1 MSIRVLDPA
10 LVSQIAAGEIIERPA
25 SIAKELVENSL
36 DAGAGR
42 IEIAAEGGGVSKL
55 VVTDDGG
62 GIARGE
68 LALALTPHATSKL
81 DGAPG
86 LEHIASFGFRGEA
99 LASIAQV
106 ARVRLTSRTPGADA
120 AWQLE
125 AADGVAV
132 DAPRPA
138 AHPPGTTVS
147 VEELFYA
154 VPARRKFLRRE
165 ATELGHINETVR
177 RLALAHPAVGFR
189 FVRGGRTAF
198 DAPPGT
204 ALERVRALLGGDF
217 ADNVLA
223 VEHQAGPLTI
233 TGWVERPVH
242 AGGRADPQYL
252 YVNHRWIRDRALAHA
267 ILDAYRDVLFHG
279 RQPAW
284 VLAIEMPPELVDVNV
299 HPAKHEVRFRDQRAV
314 YSAVRAAVAAAL
326 ETTRPAAAPQA
337 QAAPQDIP
345 RPAPAGARP
354 GRSEPA
360 ANRSFDWTALAVGES
375 TPDYSPTVP
384 QAERGAVA
392 AHAHTSADES
402 PPPGGLGRALGQL
415 GTLYIVAETADG
427 LALVDT
433 HAAHERVLFE
443 QLKTAWDHGGRSAA
457 QKQLVPTEVRLDPV
471 AIERLAEARE
481 LLERLGFELDRIS
494 PEAVAV
500 RAVPAVLSGV
510 ETPALIRELSEA
522 LANEAEGA
530 QYVDAAADRVLA
542 DVACRAAVRSGRRLT
557 VPEMDALLRR
567 METTPRADQ
576 CNHGR
581 PTWIRLTL
589 ADLDRFFRRGR

>member
-1 MSIRVLDPA
+1 MSIRVLAPS

-25 SIAKELVENSL
+25 SIAKELIENSL

-42 IEIAAEGGGVSKL
+42 IEVAAEGGGIRKL
-55 VVTDDGG
+55 VVTDDGC
-62 GIARGE
+62 GIARDE

-81 DGAPG
+81 ADAPG

-106 ARVRLTSRTPGADA
+106 ARVRLTSKTADADA

-125 AADGVAV
+125 AADGVS
-132 DAPRPA
+132 DGAPEPA
-138 AHPPGTTVS
+138 AHPRGTTVS

-165 ATELGHINETVR
+165 ATELGHISETVR
-177 RLALAHPAVGFR
+177 RLALAQPAVGFR
-189 FVRGGRTAF
+189 FTKDSRTAF

-204 ALERVRALLGGDF
+204 PRERVRAVLGSDF
-217 ADNVLA
+217 ADNVLE
-223 VEHQAGPLTI
+223 VEHRAGPLTV

-252 YVNHRWIRDRALAHA
+252 YINNRWIRDRSLAHA
-267 ILDAYRDVLFHG
+267 ILDAFRDVLFHG

-284 VLAIEMPPELVDVNV
+284 LLAVDMPPELVDVNV

-314 YSAVRAAVAAAL
+314 YGAVRTAVSEALAA
-326 ETTRPAAAPQA
+326 THPQAAAPA
-337 QAAPQDIP
+337 DAPKTPP
-345 RPAPAGARP
+345 RPSPRPTARP
-354 GRSEPA
+354 EPV
-360 ANRSFDWTALAVGES
+360 NRGFDWTALAVRERVGGS
-375 TPDYSPTVP
+375 AYAPSVP
-384 QAERGAVA
+384 VAEQGAIADRAPVD
-392 AHAHTSADES
+392 HT
-402 PPPGGLGRALGQL
+402 PPGGLGRALGQI
-415 GTLYIVAETADG
+415 GTLFIVAETNDG

-443 QLKTAWDHGGRSAA
+443 QLKATWDNGGRRAA
-457 QKQLVPTEVRLDPV
+457 QTRLVPTEVRLDPV
-471 AIERLAEARE
+471 AIERLDEAKD

-500 RAVPAVLSGV
+500 RAVPAVLERV
-510 ETPALIRELSEA
+510 ETPMLVRELAEA
-522 LANEAEGA
+522 LRNEAEGK
-530 QYVDAAADRVLA
+530 QYVEAAADRVLA

-557 VPEMDALLRR
+557 LPEMDALLRS
-567 METTPRADQ
+567 MEATPRTDQ

-581 PTWIRLTL
+581 PTWVRLTV
-589 ADLDRFFRRGR
+589 DEIDRFFRRGR

>member
-1 MSIRVLDPA
+1 MTIHVLTPD

-25 SIAKELVENSL
+25 SIAKELIENSL

-42 IEIAAEGGGVSKL
+42 IEIAIEGGGVRKL
-55 VVTDDGG
+55 TVTDNGS
-62 GIARGE
+62 GIAREE

-81 DGAPG
+81 EAAPG
-86 LEHIASFGFRGEA
+86 LEHISSFGFRGEA

-106 ARVRLTSRTPGADA
+106 ARVRLTSRTPDA
-120 AWQLE
+120 SSAWQLE
-125 AADGVAV
+125 ATDGHGERE
-132 DAPRPA
+132 PNPA
-138 AHPPGTTVS
+138 AHPQGTTVS

-165 ATELGHINETVR
+165 ATEAAHIGEAVR

-189 FVRGGRTAF
+189 FLRGTRVAL

-204 ALERVRALLGGDF
+204 AAERMRAVLGADF
-217 ADNVLA
+217 TDNVLA
-223 VEHQAGPLTI
+223 VEHRAGPLTL

-242 AGGRADPQYL
+242 AAGRADPQYL
-252 YVNHRWIRDRALAHA
+252 YINQRWVRDRAVAHA

-299 HPAKHEVRFRDQRAV
+299 HPAKNEVRFRDQRAV
-314 YSAVRAAVAAAL
+314 YGAVRAAVAAAL
-326 ETTRPAAAPQA
+326 ETTRPASAAPVTA
-337 QAAPQDIP
+337 SGSVPRRDTRPSAPEP
-345 RPAPAGARP
+345 RNA
-354 GRSEPA
+354 
-360 ANRSFDWTALAVGES
+360 SFDWTTLAVGE
-375 TPDYSPTVP
+375 TAPDYVSPAAQPASETKTV
-384 QAERGAVA
+384 AE
-392 AHAHTSADES
+392 T
-402 PPPGGLGRALGQL
+402 PPAGGLGRALGQL
-415 GTLYIVAETADG
+415 GTLYIVTETDDG

-443 QLKTAWDHGGRSAA
+443 QLKAAWDGGGRTAA
-457 QKQLVPTEVRLDPV
+457 QTQLVPTEIRLDPV
-471 AIERLAEARE
+471 AIERLFEAQE
-481 LLERLGFELDRIS
+481 LLQRLGFELDRIG

-500 RAVPAVLSGV
+500 RAVPAVLERV
-510 ETPALIRELSEA
+510 EPAALIRELVEA
-522 LANEAEGA
+522 LDNEAAGETFVA
-530 QYVDAAADRVLA
+530 AAADRVLA

-581 PTWIRLTL
+581 PTWVRLSI
-589 ADLDRFFRRGR
+589 ADLDRLFLRGR

>member
-1 MSIRVLDPA
+1 MGSIHVLSPD

-25 SIAKELVENSL
+25 SIAKELIENSL

-42 IEIAAEGGGVSKL
+42 IEIAIEGGGVRKL
-55 VVTDDGG
+55 KVTDNGS
-62 GIARGE
+62 GIAREE

-81 DGAPG
+81 EAAPG
-86 LEHIASFGFRGEA
+86 LEHISSFGFRGEA

-106 ARVRLTSRTPGADA
+106 ARVRLTSRTPEASS

-125 AADGVAV
+125 ATDGHGELE
-132 DAPRPA
+132 PKPA
-138 AHPPGTTVS
+138 AHPSGTTIS

-165 ATELGHINETVR
+165 ATEAAHIGETVR
-177 RLALAHPAVGFR
+177 RLTLAHPAVGFR
-189 FVRGGRTAF
+189 FLRGTRVAL

-204 ALERVRALLGGDF
+204 PAERVRAVLGAEF
-217 ADNVLA
+217 ADNVLT
-223 VEHQAGPLTI
+223 VEHTAGPLTI

-242 AGGRADPQYL
+242 AAGRADPQYL
-252 YVNHRWIRDRALAHA
+252 YVNQRWVRDRAVAHA

-299 HPAKHEVRFRDQRAV
+299 HPAKNEVRFRDQRAV
-314 YSAVRAAVAAAL
+314 YGAMRAAVAAAL
-326 ETTRPAAAPQA
+326 ETTRPASASPVATSGSAPRRET
-337 QAAPQDIP
+337 
-345 RPAPAGARP
+345 RPTATESRNA
-354 GRSEPA
+354 
-360 ANRSFDWTALAVGES
+360 SFDWTTLAVGETAPAYV
-375 TPDYSPTVP
+375 TPAARPEPEAKTETDTLPPT
-384 QAERGAVA
+384 
-392 AHAHTSADES
+392 
-402 PPPGGLGRALGQL
+402 GGLGRALGQL
-415 GTLYIVAETADG
+415 GTLYIVTETEDG

-443 QLKTAWDHGGRSAA
+443 QLKAAWDGGGRSAA
-457 QKQLVPTEVRLDPV
+457 QTQLVPTEVRLDPV
-471 AIERLAEARE
+471 AIERLFEAQE
-481 LLERLGFELDRIS
+481 LLQRLGFELDRIS

-500 RAVPAVLSGV
+500 RAVPAVLERV
-510 ETPALIRELSEA
+510 EPAALIRELVEALDSEA
-522 LANEAEGA
+522 AGETFVA
-530 QYVDAAADRVLA
+530 AAADRVLA
-542 DVACRAAVRSGRRLT
+542 DVACRAAVRSGRRLS

-581 PTWIRLTL
+581 PTWIRLSI
-589 ADLDRFFRRGR
+589 ADLDRLFRRGQ

>member
-25 SIAKELVENSL
+25 SIAKELIENSL

-42 IEIAAEGGGVSKL
+42 IEITAEGGGIRKL

-62 GIARGE
+62 GIERAE

-81 DGAPG
+81 ADAPG

-106 ARVRLTSRTPGADA
+106 ARVRLTSRTPAADA

-125 AADGVAV
+125 AADGVA
-132 DAPRPA
+132 AGEPRPA

-189 FVRGGRTAF
+189 FVRGQRTAF

-204 ALERVRALLGGDF
+204 ALERVRDLLGADF

-223 VEHQAGPLTI
+223 VEHRAGPLTI

-252 YVNHRWIRDRALAHA
+252 YINHRWIRDRALAHA

-284 VLAIEMPPELVDVNV
+284 VLAIDMSPELVDVNV

-326 ETTRPAAAPQA
+326 ETTRPAAAPEPQPA
-337 QAAPQDIP
+337 RPAASG
-345 RPAPAGARP
+345 PAPALAKAARP
-354 GRSEPA
+354 RPA
-360 ANRSFDWTALAVGES
+360 ANRSFDWTALAVEDAA
-375 TPDYSPTVP
+375 PDYSPTVP
-384 QAERGAVA
+384 QAERDAVA
-392 AHAHTSADES
+392 AHAHAGTGET

-443 QLKTAWDHGGRSAA
+443 QLKAAWDNGGRSAA
-457 QKQLVPTEVRLDPV
+457 QTQLVPTEVRLDPV
-471 AIERLAEARE
+471 AIERLDEARE
-481 LLERLGFELDRIS
+481 LLGRLGFELDRIS

-500 RAVPAVLSGV
+500 RAVPAVLAGV
-510 ETPALIRELSEA
+510 ETPALVRELAEA

-567 METTPRADQ
+567 MEATPRADQ